1 MRFKENSRLGSVL
14 ITQIIGEY
22 FMKLMILIMVVT
34 MLIGGEETCIGEYSG
49 VTR

>member
-14 ITQIIGEY
+14 ITQIIGECSE
-22 FMKLMILIMVVT
+22 IDNDDDHDNDT
-34 MLIGGEETCIGEYSG
+34 GGEETCIGEYSG